1 MSLEHSFQGVARVL
15 EEVPPVRDL
24 HRIRRTLRGSL
35 RVGFGSV
42 AGDDLDAGVLLEPLG
57 ERGGLTPRE
66 KGYGSMALLVDE
78 DGAVGV
84 SSPDG
89 PVVDAE
95 YPRGRRLG
103 ERCSTSQA

>member
-1 MSLEHSFQGVARVL
+1 MPLEHSFQSVARVL

-57 ERGGLTPRE
+57 ERSRLTPGE
-66 KGYGSMALLVDE
+66 QGYRSMALLVD
-78 DGAVGV
+78 
-84 SSPDG
+84 
-89 PVVDAE
+89 
-95 YPRGRRLG
+95 
-103 ERCSTSQA
+103 